1 MPDFYAP
8 IRDAIAIRVREDHK
22 LPIAIIGAGEI
33 VDLAHLPAYAA
44 HGLNV
49 AGIMDLDKE
58 RAKAVAARHG
68 IRKVYD
74 SVEAIARD
82 KDVTVVDIAVFPWV
96 QCGIATPLLTAG
108 KHLLCQK
115 PISYDLDEAVRLVE
129 HAEKCKR
136 LMAVNQQLRFSESVA
151 AARAMVKA
159 GWIGEPFEMS
169 WDFHVYTPWENWAWV
184 AKQPRLDL
192 NQFVIHFID
201 AVRFVIGKN
210 PLYAY
215 GTQAREPGQ
224 PEQGETRTISVLE
237 FEGETRAFL
246 RSFHKNR
253 TGDPRA
259 EFRIDGTKGSIRG
272 TIGLMYDYPR
282 GRADTL
288 ELNSRVLPT
297 DGWLHYPVTT
307 RWIPTAFIGPMA
319 SLLEAVASGGV
330 PLTNGRDNL
339 ETLRIVHALYRSG
352 KEHVV
357 VKLKQEGSG
366 LAITQ

>member
-1 MPDFYAP
+1 VPDIFAP
-8 IRDAIAIRVREDHK
+8 IRAATEIQVPDGHK
-22 LPIAIIGAGEI
+22 RPIAIVGAGEI
-33 VDLAHLPAYAA
+33 ADLAHLPAYAA
-44 HGLNV
+44 HGLAI
-49 AGIMDLDKE
+49 AGIYDLDGQKA
-58 RAKAVAARHG
+58 RAVAERHG
-68 IRKVYD
+68 IPRVYG
-74 SVEAIARD
+74 SVEEIARD
-82 KDVTVVDIAVFPWV
+82 AGVTVVDIAVFPWA
-96 QCGIATPLLTAG
+96 QCGIAIPLLDAG

-115 PISYDLDEAVRLVE
+115 PISYDYDEAVRLVE
-129 HAEKCKR
+129 HAENRQR
-136 LMAVNQQLRFSESVA
+136 LLAVNQQLRWSEGVA
-151 AARAMVKA
+151 AAHAMVRA

-184 AKQPRLDL
+184 AAQPRLDL
-192 NQFVIHFID
+192 NQFTIHFID
-201 AVRFVIGKN
+201 AVRYVLGHN
-210 PLYAY
+210 PVYAY

-224 PEQGETRTISVLE
+224 PERGETRTLSVLE

-259 EFRIDGTKGSIRG
+259 EFRIDGTQGSIRG

-297 DGWLHYPVTT
+297 DGWLHYPVTA

-319 SLLEAVASGGV
+319 SLLEALATGGT

-339 ETLRIVHALYRSG
+339 ETLRVVQALYHFGERHELVRLDRG
-352 KEHVV
+352 GE
-357 VKLKQEGSG
+357 
-366 LAITQ
+366 AR

>member
-1 MPDFYAP
+1 MPDIFAP
-8 IRDAIAIRVREDHK
+8 IRDAIAIRVPEAHK
-22 LPIAIIGAGEI
+22 LPIAIVGAGEI
-33 VDLAHLPAYAA
+33 ADLAHLPAYAA

-49 AGIMDLDKE
+49 VGIFDIDK
-58 RAKAVAARHG
+58 AKAEGVAERHRL
-68 IRKVYD
+68 RKVYD
-74 SVEAIARD
+74 SVEEIAQD
-82 KDVTVVDIAVFPWV
+82 KDVAVTDIAVFPWV
-96 QCGIATPLLTAG
+96 QCGIATPLLDAG

-115 PISYDLDEAVRLVE
+115 PISYDFDEAVRLVE
-129 HAEKCKR
+129 HASKR
-136 LMAVNQQLRFSESVA
+136 ERVMAVNQQLRFSESVA
-151 AARAMVKA
+151 AAQAMVSA

-169 WDFHVYTPWENWAWV
+169 WDFNVYTPWENWAWV

-192 NQFVIHFID
+192 NQFTIHFID
-201 AVRFVIGKN
+201 AVRFVMGRN
-210 PLYAY
+210 PRYAY

-253 TGDPRA
+253 SGDPRA

-297 DGWLHYPVTT
+297 DGWLHYPVTS

-319 SLLEAVASGGV
+319 SLLQAIATRGV
-330 PLTNGRDNL
+330 PLTNARDNL

-352 KEHVV
+352 KEHLV
-357 VKLKQEGSG
+357 VKL
-366 LAITQ
+366 

>member
-1 MPDFYAP
+1 MADIFAP
-8 IRDAIAIRVREDHK
+8 IRDAIEIRIPEEQKRAIAV
-22 LPIAIIGAGEI
+22 IGAGEI

-44 HGLNV
+44 HGLKV
-49 AGIMDLDKE
+49 AGIMDRDQE
-58 RAKAVAARHG
+58 RAEAVAARHG
-68 IRKVYD
+68 IAKVYD
-74 SVEAIARD
+74 SVEAVARD
-82 KDVTVVDIAVFPWV
+82 ASVTVVDIAVFPWV
-96 QCGIATPLLTAG
+96 QCEIATPLLDAG

-115 PISYDLDEAVRLVE
+115 PLSYDLDEAIGLVD
-129 HAEKCKR
+129 HAESRQR
-136 LMAVNQQLRFSESVA
+136 LLAVNQQLRFSESVA
-151 AARAMVKA
+151 ATRAMVAA
-159 GWIGEPFEMS
+159 GWIGGPFEMT

-201 AVRFVIGKN
+201 AVRYVLGRN

-224 PEQGETRTISVLE
+224 PQQGETRTMSVLE
-237 FEGETRAFL
+237 FEGETRALL

-253 TGDPRA
+253 TADPRA
-259 EFRIDGTKGSIRG
+259 EFRVDGTQGSIRG

-297 DGWLHYPVTT
+297 DGWLHYPVTS
-307 RWIPTAFIGPMA
+307 RWIPTAFAGPMA
-319 SLLEAVASGGV
+319 SLLAALSTGST
-330 PLTNGRDNL
+330 PLTHGRDNV

-352 KEHVV
+352 REHVV
-357 VKLKQEGSG
+357 VKL
-366 LAITQ
+366 